1 MAVKCLAVVP
11 DHSIVIGCLCKT
23 AVYHVVNQTLIK
35 KTNAWS
41 YKLLVSVQSNY
52 IMKTLLLAGC
62 KALLWQLHFK

>member
-35 KTNAWS
+35 KTNA
-41 YKLLVSVQSNY
+41 
-52 IMKTLLLAGC
+52 
-62 KALLWQLHFK
+62 